1 MKSISFA
8 LSAGLLTASLA
19 ACSSA
24 PTYNTPTVAA
34 NPTVTAD
41 QLQRFAVAGPQVN
54 AISAQY
60 DPRIQ
65 SARPGEWQM
74 LDGQANGEKARVVN
88 AAGLTVVQFNYIS
101 MAVQQDPELMRQY
114 SQMAMASSS
123 GTGYGSGMNSG
134 TGYGSG
140 NVRTQ

>member
-1 MKSISFA
+1 MKPISFA
-8 LSAGLLTASLA
+8 LSAGLLAASLA

-34 NPTVTAD
+34 NPTITAD

-54 AISAQY
+54 AISARY

-74 LDGQANGEKARVVN
+74 LDGQANGEKAHVVN
-88 AAGLTVVQFNYIS
+88 AAGLTVVQFNYIA
-101 MAVQQDPELMRQY
+101 MAVQQDPELLRQY
-114 SQMAMASSS
+114 SQLVASSSS
-123 GTGYGSGMNSG
+123 GTGYGSGM
-134 TGYGSG
+134 GSG
-140 NVRTQ
+140 NVTTQ